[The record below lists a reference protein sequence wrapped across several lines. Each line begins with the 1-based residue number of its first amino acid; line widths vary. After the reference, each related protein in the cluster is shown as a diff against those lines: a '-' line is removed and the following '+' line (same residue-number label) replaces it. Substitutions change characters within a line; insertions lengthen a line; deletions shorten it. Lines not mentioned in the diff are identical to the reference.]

1 MAARVVDAHH
11 HFWDPARFAYPWMQA
26 PELTPIRRPFGP
38 ADLKPLLEANGVDA
52 SIVVQCCSS
61 VDETE
66 ALLAQAAQ
74 TPFVAGVV
82 GWIDLT
88 QGNASATLDR
98 LRSRPDGPL
107 LIGIRH
113 QVHDEEDPRW
123 LARDD
128 VKRGL
133 AAVFEEGLTYDL
145 LVRSRELPAAIEV
158 VRAFPLGRFVLDHA
172 AKPPIAQGFDRD
184 WASRITQLAACPNVW
199 CKVSGL
205 VTEATW
211 QDWTVE
217 QLRPVIRHVL
227 DAFGEDRLLY
237 GSDWPVCLLAADY
250 SSVKAAAETCLDDL
264 SASAR
269 EKIFGTN
276 AVAAYQLS
284 LEKIDVDRT

>member
-1 MAARVVDAHH
+1 MAARVIDAHH
-11 HFWDPARFAYPWMQA
+11 HFWDPARFAYSWMEA

-38 ADLKPLLEANGVDA
+38 ADLKPLLDANGVDA

-66 ALLAQAAQ
+66 ALLVQAAK
-74 TPFVAGVV
+74 TPFVVGAV
-82 GWIDLT
+82 GWVDLT
-88 QGNASATLDR
+88 QGDTGDTLDQ

-107 LIGIRH
+107 LVGIRH
-113 QVHDEEDPRW
+113 QVHDEEDPQW

-133 AAVFEEGLTYDL
+133 AAVFDENLTYDL
-145 LVRSRELPAAIEV
+145 LVRSRELPAAIEA
-158 VRAFPLGRFVLDHA
+158 VRAFPHGRFVLDHA

-184 WASRITQLAACPNVW
+184 WASRITQLAALPNVW

-205 VTEATW
+205 VTEAAW

-217 QLRPVIRHVL
+217 QLRPAVRHVL
-227 DAFGEDRLLY
+227 EAFGEDRLMY

-250 SSVKAAAETCLDDL
+250 HRVKAAAEACLDGL

-269 EKIFGTN
+269 EKIFGAN
-276 AVAAYQLS
+276 AVAAYKLS
-284 LEKIDVDRT
+284 MEKIDADRT

>member
-158 VRAFPLGRFVLDHA
+158 VRAFPHGRFVLDHA